1 MSDYDQRTAI
11 HLAASNGEVAMLHYL
26 LNIKKPVPVNVNPID
41 RLGGTPLTDAIRHG
55 QDVAAKMLILRG
67 GMEKGDP
74 ALEPIRAA
82 QEAAVRCAFPLLP
95 TPHPTHLLEH

>member
-1 MSDYDQRTAI
+1 
-11 HLAASNGEVAMLHYL
+11 MLHYL